1 MTHSQLRSTEYFV
14 GPRDA
19 FQIVGNEV
27 FGDAWRTDCIDKPAD
42 DDHRETLKLLWQVLR
57 SGDVAAHWATLDGR
71 SDGDLRPQDADQEFF
86 RIQIKDNLVFHQGV
100 NQPVRC
106 RIHAEQLR
114 RFLRGQEAQP
124 VTPSQLATNRC
135 YDWLVEMFSDQDR
148 EIPRTRPLWLLARER
163 FPRLSHNAYK
173 DARRRAI
180 QKTGRQDL
188 AKSGRRRNPIS
199 E

>member
-19 FQIVGNEV
+19 FQIVGQEV

-42 DDHRETLKLLWQVLR
+42 DDHRETLKLLRQVLR

-86 RIQIKDNLVFHQGV
+86 RIQIKDDLVFHHGV
-100 NQPVRC
+100 SQPVRC

-114 RFLRGQEAQP
+114 RFLRGQEIQP
-124 VTPSQLATNRC
+124 DKPSQLAANRC
-135 YDWLVEMFSDQDR
+135 YDWLVEMFSDRDR
-148 EIPRTRPLWLLARER
+148 EIPRAETLRRLAKER
-163 FPRLSHNAYK
+163 FPRLTNHAVK
-173 DARRRAI
+173 EARKRAI
-180 QKTGRQDL
+180 AKTGRQDL
-188 AKSGRRRNPIS
+188 SGPGRRRNPIG